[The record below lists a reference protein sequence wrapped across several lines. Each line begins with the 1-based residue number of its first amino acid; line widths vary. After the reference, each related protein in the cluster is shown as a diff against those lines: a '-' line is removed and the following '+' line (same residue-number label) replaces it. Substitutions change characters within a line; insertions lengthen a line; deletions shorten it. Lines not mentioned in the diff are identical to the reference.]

1 MKSDLAKKLKEV
13 LDNMSQEQF
22 DQAWGA
28 VTALGMEGP
37 SFSDAIH
44 YFTVES
50 DSKKHFELLSN
61 ANSNVVKNDCS
72 KYHLA
77 A

>member
-1 MKSDLAKKLKEV
+1 MKSELAKKLKEV
-13 LDNMSQEQF
+13 LDSMSQEQF
-22 DQAWGA
+22 DQAWGS

-44 YFTVES
+44 YITVES
-50 DSKKHFELLSN
+50 ASLKHFELLN
-61 ANSNVVKNDCS
+61 APNSNVVKDDCS
-72 KYHLA
+72 MFLA